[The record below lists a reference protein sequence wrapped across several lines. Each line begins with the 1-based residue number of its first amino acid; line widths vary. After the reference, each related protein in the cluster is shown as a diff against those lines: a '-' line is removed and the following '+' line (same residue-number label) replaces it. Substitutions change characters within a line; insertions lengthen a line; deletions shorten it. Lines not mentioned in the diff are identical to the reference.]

1 MRGEEVMKKNYK
13 HRRYLTLIE
22 MMIVMFI
29 IATITGVLGYR
40 YAGSLDEAKAFKTKT
55 AIERLA
61 TTLNLKAAENPDFMN
76 NIQSEWQAAVVN
88 SPLVSNPKDLLKD
101 GWGQPFEVFVDNGN
115 IVVRSQSFE
124 NYIRTNHTMF
134 SQRD

>member
-1 MRGEEVMKKNYK
+1 MHNKNQMKRK
-13 HRRYLTLIE
+13 RRFLTLIE

-61 TTLNLKAAENPDFMN
+61 TTLNLKAAENPDFMG
-76 NIQSEWQAAVVN
+76 NIQSEWQNAVTN
-88 SPLVSNPKDLLKD
+88 SPLVSNPRDLLRD
-101 GWGQPFEVFVDNGN
+101 GWGKEFDVSVENGN
-115 IVVRSQSFE
+115 IIIRSQPYE
-124 NYIRTNHTMF
+124 DYIRNNHTMF
-134 SQRD
+134 SNRAPQ